1 MASVNAWRFKLA
13 EEEEKRRRQLGFKDI
28 MDLLMTGFQAYQG
41 VQGIKQ
47 GRAAQELAQSK
58 QDFNVQKETMGATEA
73 GRIGTWDRAPDNYV
87 GPAPANETAGPMGRM
102 QFTQT
107 GTALDEA
114 RRKEELDMLRGGWQS
129 YDENAVGADIMPQH
143 WQRGGGYVRN
153 PLADAEA
160 ERGFLE
166 ANPPIYDPSQPFTLT
181 NRGHVETPGFVS
193 QGQRDLAG
201 IRAAGSGGGISG
213 PDIGRFRQ
221 WAKEEANGVA
231 NAQGWID
238 EFTGNIKPEA
248 QANWDSVFNQKLQE
262 YMGGAPPPE
271 QGDDLSFGAVFI
283 EMAQGYAAQNPEAM
297 ADFADADPMTQA
309 VVALLAQN
317 LPGLAAGQTTP
328 GAPLNRGTDLGG
340 LMELIAG
347 EAAQSGELM
356 AGKMSEIQ
364 DLDAEEDKW
373 NAALSGLAAVPYSGA
388 RAQRE
393 QQIRVV
399 LGEIAAE
406 RQRRLVEARTM
417 GIQNRRPTPV
427 GGMGGLGS
435 LR

>member
-1 MASVNAWRFKLA
+1 MSGSSVNAWRFKLA

-41 VQGIKQ
+41 IQGIKQ

-201 IRAAGSGGGISG
+201 IRAAGSGGDSQHFAQARLAEKEIRNYAMQDAQMQFPQYIDEFSGDFKPGPDAMDYMQERINYYKSQPQYAPLFPGG
-213 PDIGRFRQ
+213 PDIDDDDPSYEGAMLE
-221 WAKEEANGVA
+221 WASGLVSEDPAIRAQAEADYASSTPEQKFIVDALREKMGGGQAAPGANDYAGLGFESEPTTGMVEAALEQAGQGLYRENTPEGGVA
-231 NAQGWID
+231 WSDPEKKAQ
-238 EFTGNIKPEA
+238 
-248 QANWDSVFNQKLQE
+248 Q
-262 YMGGAPPPE
+262 
-271 QGDDLSFGAVFI
+271 
-283 EMAQGYAAQNPEAM
+283 
-297 ADFADADPMTQA
+297 DALIQ
-309 VVALLAQN
+309 LL
-317 LPGLAAGQTTP
+317 
-328 GAPLNRGTDLGG
+328 
-340 LMELIAG
+340 
-347 EAAQSGELM
+347 
-356 AGKMSEIQ
+356 
-364 DLDAEEDKW
+364 
-373 NAALSGLAAVPYSGA
+373 
-388 RAQRE
+388 
-393 QQIRVV
+393 
-399 LGEIAAE
+399 
-406 RQRRLVEARTM
+406 RRLRAEAYRNQQSAAPM
-417 GIQNRRPTPV
+417 RAPIIPPLDRQY
-427 GGMGGLGS
+427 
-435 LR
+435 